1 MFHNTYARELSINI
15 TARVNQEI
23 RTLFLGGGGA
33 IIRGPATI
41 RVYTVIQILINSN
54 QFIYMYSMK
63 L

>member
-23 RTLFLGGGGA
+23 RTHSFGGGA

-41 RVYTVIQILINSN
+41 RVYTVIQ
-54 QFIYMYSMK
+54 K
-63 L
+63 